1 MSKILIVD
9 DERVNRKVFAMVL
22 QQAGYEV
29 LEAADGCDALEYFD
43 SHHSD
48 LAKPDLVLLDVMMPI
63 LGGYETCR
71 RIREIDRET
80 PIIFLTALGSLAD
93 EELGL
98 KVGAD
103 DYLDKTVSEGK
114 LLARVSAA
122 LARAERLSKVA
133 APPTL
138 TKLQADIYRVLS
150 SELGRFFSY
159 GEIFTAICGEG
170 YTHNEGVIRSHMSRL
185 RRRLPAG
192 LDIVSKRGRG
202 YALIRK

>member
-43 SHHSD
+43 LHHSD
-48 LAKPDLVLLDVMMPI
+48 LAKPDLVLL
-63 LGGYETCR
+63 
-71 RIREIDRET
+71 
-80 PIIFLTALGSLAD
+80 
-93 EELGL
+93 
-98 KVGAD
+98 
-103 DYLDKTVSEGK
+103 
-114 LLARVSAA
+114 
-122 LARAERLSKVA
+122 
-133 APPTL
+133 
-138 TKLQADIYRVLS
+138 
-150 SELGRFFSY
+150 
-159 GEIFTAICGEG
+159 
-170 YTHNEGVIRSHMSRL
+170 GVIRSHMSRL